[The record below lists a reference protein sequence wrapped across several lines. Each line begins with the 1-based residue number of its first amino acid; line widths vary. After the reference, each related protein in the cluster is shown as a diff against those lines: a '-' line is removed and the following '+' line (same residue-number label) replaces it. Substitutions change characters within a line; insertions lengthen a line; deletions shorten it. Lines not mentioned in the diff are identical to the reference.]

1 MPIVQTDV
9 NDAVSAAF
17 VREKEINPVATK
29 ANRQLQQTSDSSID
43 MALLPV
49 AESNPI
55 FSPPERRRLTEET
68 ERSESKFS
76 INFFY
81 FVLVRICG

>member
-1 MPIVQTDV
+1 MTIVQTDV

-17 VREKEINPVATK
+17 VREKEINAPATK
-29 ANRQLQQTSDSSID
+29 RRLLQTSDSSID
-43 MALLPV
+43 MALLPE

-55 FSPPERRRLTEET
+55 FSPPERRGLTEQT

-81 FVLVRICG
+81 FVVVRICG

>member
-1 MPIVQTDV
+1 MAIVQTDV

-29 ANRQLQQTSDSSID
+29 AKRRLQQTSDSSMD
-43 MALLPV
+43 MALLPE
-49 AESNPI
+49 AESNSM
-55 FSPPERRRLTEET
+55 FSPPERRGLAEQT
-68 ERSESKFS
+68 ERSESRFS

>member
-1 MPIVQTDV
+1 MTIVQTDV

-17 VREKEINPVATK
+17 VREKEINPPAT
-29 ANRQLQQTSDSSID
+29 RRRLQQTSDSSID
-43 MALLPV
+43 MALLPE

-55 FSPPERRRLTEET
+55 FSPPERRGLEEKQT
-68 ERSESKFS
+68 ERSKSSFS

-81 FVLVRICG
+81 FVIVRICG

>member
-1 MPIVQTDV
+1 MAIVQTDV

-17 VREKEINPVATK
+17 VREKEINPPAT
-29 ANRQLQQTSDSSID
+29 RRRLQQTSDSSID
-43 MALLPV
+43 MALLPD

-55 FSPPERRRLTEET
+55 FSPPERRGLEEQT
-68 ERSESKFS
+68 ERSKSSFS

-81 FVLVRICG
+81 FVIVRICG